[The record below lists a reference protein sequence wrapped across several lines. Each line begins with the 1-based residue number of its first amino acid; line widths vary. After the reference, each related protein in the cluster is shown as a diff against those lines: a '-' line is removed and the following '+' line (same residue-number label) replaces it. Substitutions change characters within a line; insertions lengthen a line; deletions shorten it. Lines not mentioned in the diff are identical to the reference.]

1 MRDNTY
7 RCAIIDHKRT
17 KMCFHLPSLKSC
29 RSDGDSPSGVLK
41 FIHRSVQK
49 LWIQV
54 QNLRDNWSLTLHSA
68 VRVRSSIAT
77 MATASKR
84 GTCSPCQLCSSKID
98 DTRNRRNLG
107 VRTAECAT
115 ASLDRLCREV
125 GRPRAEIVPG
135 PVCKKCFQD
144 LEKLTKVQSTADLL
158 RARFFEYIRSNV
170 TLLHS
175 PLRPPVVEPSVLA
188 TKHKRT
194 LSSADVSSPVLSST
208 PSIHPPP
215 RKRPLLVRKTSKARK
230 SLQFTPELS

>member
-1 MRDNTY
+1 
-7 RCAIIDHKRT
+7 
-17 KMCFHLPSLKSC
+17 
-29 RSDGDSPSGVLK
+29 
-41 FIHRSVQK
+41 
-49 LWIQV
+49 
-54 QNLRDNWSLTLHSA
+54 
-68 VRVRSSIAT
+68 

-158 RARFFEYIRSNV
+158 RARFLGYIRSNV
-170 TLLHS
+170 LIPLHS

-208 PSIHPPP
+208 PSSHPPP
-215 RKRPLLVRKTSKARK
+215 RKRPLLVRETSKARK
-230 SLQFTPELS
+230 SLQFTPELSQATSSRVQEPAVQASPNVNVVSLSVYSMVALPVRNMYNRPLSIGG

>member
-1 MRDNTY
+1 
-7 RCAIIDHKRT
+7 
-17 KMCFHLPSLKSC
+17 
-29 RSDGDSPSGVLK
+29 
-41 FIHRSVQK
+41 
-49 LWIQV
+49 
-54 QNLRDNWSLTLHSA
+54 
-68 VRVRSSIAT
+68 
-77 MATASKR
+77 MATVSKR

-158 RARFFEYIRSNV
+158 RARFLGYIRSNV
-170 TLLHS
+170 TPLHS
-175 PLRPPVVEPSVLA
+175 PLRPPVVELSVLA

-215 RKRPLLVRKTSKARK
+215 RKRPLLVRETSKARK
-230 SLQFTPELS
+230 SLQFTPELSQATSSRVQEPAVQASPNVNVVSLSVYSMVALPVRNMCNRPLSIGG